1 VEAFVCDEDFITFGG
16 KRAMNNYDKSQSKRY
31 LIVHDYIPD
40 MEYEIDLANILELK
54 YDWTQLEEPSI
65 MSYMTFNGDNEK
77 IADSQIEVPMKE
89 LLIQRQIDDIYDDRD
104 PNLVKPQRD
113 YLKILHIKRHQ
124 LSFFKLH
131 ENYDMYIELYENET
145 FEVFGVDTAKVN
157 AFRETYM
164 QQERMTV

>member
-1 VEAFVCDEDFITFGG
+1 MSYITF
-16 KRAMNNYDKSQSKRY
+16 K
-31 LIVHDYIPD
+31 
-40 MEYEIDLANILELK
+40 
-54 YDWTQLEEPSI
+54 
-65 MSYMTFNGDNEK
+65 GDDEK
-77 IADSQIEVPMKE
+77 IADSQIEVPMKD
-89 LLIQRQIDDIYDDRD
+89 LLTQCQINDIYNDRD
-104 PNLVKPQRD
+104 PSLIKPQRD

-131 ENYDMYIELYENET
+131 EDYDMYIELDRNET